1 MKLKFITI
9 LLFMLSLAFSIA
21 FSQNIDEKDNDDP
34 YARIEYERRMLA
46 DPITGKIPENIRAK
60 ELKFAKTLPTIES
73 RIKALKKNNSSTS
86 NNNEQSLD
94 WVSRGPRNVG
104 GRTRALAVDVRTDN
118 ENDIANNSVILIA
131 GGVSGGIYKSI
142 DNGETWVNKLAP
154 ELIHSVNCITQDTRV
169 GYENNWYIGTGEEI
183 GNSASGNWGEAPFK
197 GNGILKSTDN
207 GETWSLKK
215 LSDSF
220 ISNIAVNKL
229 TGSIFAASN
238 GVILKSSDGGE
249 NWSENLGT
257 YLEGYVDLTDIQI
270 NSLGALYAVNSYS
283 NKGFYYA
290 VRSTDDGKNWT
301 KIAPSN
307 FPYGSRALIAISP
320 SNENIIYFLIDKSSD
335 NNNPDV
341 RLWKYIFKSGDGTG
355 TGGEWKDLS
364 DNLPRSSLLVNGI
377 SNPNFNFNSYKGY
390 AMVLKVKPDDPN
402 FVIIGGTNLYKSV
415 DGFSSSIPY
424 DGWIGG
430 YKKSRLTQDNSVYL
444 NHHPDQHSIVFLSS
458 NPLIVYSG
466 HDGGISITNNIT
478 SSSVSWTNLNNG
490 YETSQFYSLAVVP
503 KISGDETLIGGLQ
516 DNGNYYTLTN
526 NNSEWFDWGFGGD
539 GGYAA
544 ISNKSTY
551 YMESQ
556 NGRLFRLNINSTG
569 DIIDHYLVSEGADN
583 YLFINPF
590 VLDPNNILYY
600 AEHDVVA
607 RNDNATGSS

>member
-390 AMVLKVKPDDPN
+390 AMVLK
-402 FVIIGGTNLYKSV
+402 G
-415 DGFSSSIPY
+415 
-424 DGWIGG
+424 
-430 YKKSRLTQDNSVYL
+430 
-444 NHHPDQHSIVFLSS
+444 
-458 NPLIVYSG
+458 
-466 HDGGISITNNIT
+466 
-478 SSSVSWTNLNNG
+478 
-490 YETSQFYSLAVVP
+490 
-503 KISGDETLIGGLQ
+503 
-516 DNGNYYTLTN
+516 
-526 NNSEWFDWGFGGD
+526 
-539 GGYAA
+539 
-544 ISNKSTY
+544 
-551 YMESQ
+551 
-556 NGRLFRLNINSTG
+556 
-569 DIIDHYLVSEGADN
+569 
-583 YLFINPF
+583 
-590 VLDPNNILYY
+590 
-600 AEHDVVA
+600 
-607 RNDNATGSS
+607 